1 MKPVEGGRRKKE
13 EATASPESRESRG
26 FRKLVAWQKA
36 QELASLVFATV
47 RSGQSPHWLGD
58 QVMRAALSVPANIAE
73 GYTRGGL
80 ADYLRFLDIAR
91 SSLAELESHLYFMA
105 ANDLISSSE
114 QRTLDKAVSDAGNL
128 LVGLIRALRAKQND
142 GSWNRLREERADYE
156 PQSGDEE
163 FLPSSFFLLPGEGG
177 RA

>member
-1 MKPVEGGRRKKE
+1 MEGGSRKKE
-13 EATASPESRESRG
+13 EAAPPAPRG

-36 QELASLVFATV
+36 QALASLVFTTV
-47 RSGQSPHWLGD
+47 GSGRSPHWLSD

-105 ANDLISSSE
+105 ANGLIRSSE
-114 QRTLDKAVSDAGNL
+114 QRKLDEAVSDAGNL

-142 GSWNRLREERADYE
+142 GSWNRLREERAGYE
-156 PQSGDEE
+156 TMSGEE
-163 FLPSSFFLLPGEGG
+163 EYLPPSSFLLPGGEG
-177 RA
+177 